1 MKHLGR
7 EGRQELQGPDRRLDE
22 LAKVVAEAGLKVHK
36 ALGPGLLE
44 SVYEHSLAHEL
55 QARGV
60 PFQRQPA
67 AAAGPDHGYGCRL
80 DLVVA
85 EAIMVEIG
93 AVDAPA
99 RLHDPEVLARLRQ
112 SGRRLGLRLD
122 FDAEPFSA
130 GVQRF
135 VI

>member
-1 MKHLGR
+1 LDHPAH
-7 EGRQELQGPDRRLDE
+7 EPDGGLDA
-22 LAKVVAEAGLKVHK
+22 LVKIVAEAGLKVHK
-36 ALGPGLLE
+36 ALGPGLVE
-44 SVYEHSLAHEL
+44 SVYEHCLAHEL

-60 PFQRQPA
+60 PVQRQPA
-67 AAAGPDHGYGCRL
+67 ADARPDHAYGRRL

-85 EAIMVEIG
+85 EAILVEIG

-99 RLHDPEVLARLRQ
+99 RLHDPEILARLRQ

-122 FDAEPFSA
+122 FDAQPFSA

>member
-1 MKHLGR
+1 LTPPAH
-7 EGRQELQGPDRRLDE
+7 EPDGGLDE
-22 LAKVVAEAGLKVHK
+22 LVKLVAAAALKVHK

-44 SVYEHSLAHEL
+44 SVYEHCLAHEL

-60 PFQRQPA
+60 AVQRQPV
-67 AAAGPDHGYGCRL
+67 AAAGPDPAYGCRL

-85 EAIMVEIG
+85 DAIVVEIG

-99 RLHDPEVLARLRQ
+99 RLHDPEVLAGLRR

-122 FDAEPFSA
+122 FNTEPFSA

-135 VI
+135 VIQP

>member
-1 MKHLGR
+1 VKHQGH
-7 EGRQELQGPDRRLDE
+7 EERQEHQEPDRRLDE
-22 LAKVVAEAGLKVHK
+22 LAKIVVDAGLKVHK
-36 ALGPGLLE
+36 TLGPGLLE
-44 SVYEHSLAHEL
+44 SVYEHCLAQEL

-60 PFQRQPA
+60 AFQRQPA

-85 EAIMVEIG
+85 EAIVVEIG

-122 FDAEPFSA
+122 FDAQPFSA